1 MAFDS
6 GKLLNE
12 LLPKFLEAGIGVGV
26 SAINR
31 NQIRKDAQGEANRIK
46 EESDKA
52 YAIAMQQAQNLKLL
66 KEAGKAPPKEEKSKL
81 PLYIGLGVGGVVVL
95 GVIIFAV
102 TRK

>member
-1 MAFDS
+1 MAFDT
-6 GKLLNE
+6 GKLLNDI
-12 LLPKFLEAGIGVGV
+12 LPDILGFGIG
-26 SAINR
+26 AINR

-52 YAIAMQQAQNLKLL
+52 YAIAKQQAENLKLL

>member
-1 MAFDS
+1 MSLAGDITKAVLPGLITFGTS
-6 GKLLNE
+6 MVLN
-12 LLPKFLEAGIGVGV
+12 
-26 SAINR
+26 
-31 NQIRKDAQGEANRIK
+31 NQAVQKAKGEANLIK

-52 YAIAMQQAQNLKLL
+52 YAIAKQQAENLKLL
-66 KEAGKAPPKEEKSKL
+66 KESGKAPPKEEKSKL

>member
-1 MAFDS
+1 MAYEFIKDLATS
-6 GKLLNE
+6 LA
-12 LLPKFLEAGIGVGV
+12 PAIGGLGV
-26 SAINR
+26 SLILN
-31 NQIRKDAQGEANRIK
+31 NQAVKKAQGEANFIK

-52 YAIAMQQAQNLKLL
+52 YATAMQQAQNLKLL

-81 PLYIGLGVGGVVVL
+81 PLYIGLGVGGVVVV

>member
-1 MAFDS
+1 MDW
-6 GKLLNE
+6 GKLLGAV
-12 LLPKFLEAGIGVGV
+12 LPGLITGGTALVL
-26 SAINR
+26 N
-31 NQIRKDAQGEANRIK
+31 NQAVQKAKGEANLIK

-52 YAIAMQQAQNLKLL
+52 YAIAMQQAQNLRDL
-66 KEAGKAPPKEEKSKL
+66 KQATKEPPKEEKSKL